1 MKKKVI
7 IAIVIIVVLVVIY
20 YLFIIKKT
28 PAKKGQITTLD
39 LGIISNPNAPATEQD
54 FKNLAD
60 TVTKLGGD
68 IFKILTPE
76 QLTDAKNK
84 YIKNVKKQQHQE
96 LLSLFQKCS
105 TSACKNLTTDE
116 MAKMNAMMKMAFEL
130 K

>member
-7 IAIVIIVVLVVIY
+7 IGIIIIVVLVVIY
-20 YLFIIKKT
+20 YLFTKKT
-28 PAKKGQITTLD
+28 PAKKGQIMTLD

-76 QLTDAKNK
+76 QLIDAKNK